1 MDGYAYLV
9 YVIKALIKTSFMA
22 ILKNYGILK
31 WIHKHHRYIKNVLR
45 EINISSGEGKQ

>member
-22 ILKNYGILK
+22 ILKNSMGF
-31 WIHKHHRYIKNVLR
+31 
-45 EINISSGEGKQ
+45 